1 MMKKTVISRA
11 LLGNFWASID
21 EKSNT
26 IVELFKREV
35 PEGMSIEGVRAD
47 LMAVTQSE
55 GLDLVTG
62 LVWRFLD
69 DGQNCYTFERR
80 SKNTKNIDS
89 FDLTQEIMDYS
100 GI

>member
-1 MMKKTVISRA
+1 MIRKV

-26 IVELFKREV
+26 IVEIFKREV
-35 PEGMSIEGVRAD
+35 PEGKRIERVREH

-69 DGQNCYTFERR
+69 DGQNGYTFERR
-80 SKNTKNIDS
+80 SKNTKNIDA
-89 FDLTQEIMDYS
+89 FDLTQEMMDYS

>member
-1 MMKKTVISRA
+1 M
-11 LLGNFWASID
+11 GNFWASID

-69 DGQNCYTFERR
+69 DGQNFYTFERR
-80 SKNTKNIDS
+80 SKNTKNIDV
-89 FDLTQEIMDYS
+89 FGLTQEMMDYS

>member
-1 MMKKTVISRA
+1 MKKTVTNRA

-21 EKSNT
+21 EQSNT
-26 IVELFKREV
+26 IVEIFKREV

-47 LMAVTQSE
+47 LMTVTQSE

-80 SKNTKNIDS
+80 SKNTKNIDA
-89 FDLTQEIMDYS
+89 FDLTQEMMDYS

>member
-1 MMKKTVISRA
+1 MKKTVTNRA

-21 EKSNT
+21 EQSNT
-26 IVELFKREV
+26 IVEIFKREV

-80 SKNTKNIDS
+80 SKKTKNIDA
-89 FDLTQEIMDYS
+89 FDLTQEMMDYS

>member
-1 MMKKTVISRA
+1 MMKKTMIRKV

-26 IVELFKREV
+26 IVEIFKREV
-35 PEGMSIEGVRAD
+35 PEGKRIERVREH

-69 DGQNCYTFERR
+69 DGQNGYTFERR
-80 SKNTKNIDS
+80 SKNTKNIDA

>member
-1 MMKKTVISRA
+1 MIRKV

-26 IVELFKREV
+26 IVEIFKREV
-35 PEGMSIEGVRAD
+35 PEGKRIEGVGEH
-47 LMAVTQSE
+47 LMAVTQSQ

-62 LVWRFLD
+62 LVWRFLE
-69 DGQNCYTFERR
+69 DGQNGYTFERR
-80 SKNTKNIDS
+80 SKHTNTIDA
-89 FDLTQEIMDYS
+89 FDLTQEMMDYS